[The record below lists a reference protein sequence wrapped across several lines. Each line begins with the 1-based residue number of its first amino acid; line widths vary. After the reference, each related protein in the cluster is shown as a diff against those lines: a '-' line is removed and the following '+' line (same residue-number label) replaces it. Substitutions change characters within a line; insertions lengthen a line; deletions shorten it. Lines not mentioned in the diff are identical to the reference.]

1 MNEVVF
7 KTLKEKDFILK
18 NFLIKVGV
26 ELNLTLNDM
35 LLLIYFMNQEEPT
48 LNMQNITSSIYL
60 SEEQVMESFNKL
72 IGIKLI
78 NMKVEKD
85 SRGVRTEII
94 NLDNIIKYAT
104 SDITKKH
111 KIEEKDNIFEKF
123 EVEFGRT
130 LSPIEYEIINDWI
143 NSGISKDLIIQAL
156 KESIYNGAKSLRY
169 ISKILMSWQEK
180 GYKNKSDLNQGLK
193 NELDNNVLT
202 ELFDYNWLDEE

>member
-60 SEEQVMESFNKL
+60 NEEQVMESFNKL